1 MERKTLRDRIQIGL
15 VAIWDA
21 VKAHPV
27 EIIILLYVCVVGCYG
42 LSNPDL
48 FDIDSEKGVPWWF
61 RPLVLAPFMV
71 VAAYSLQPLHKRGI
85 GWLLL
90 YLLPLAVMV
99 AACAMPFLIDWPDA
113 SSYWIAVFVALPLW
127 MCVRH
132 RLTEN
137 EPFVHRN
144 VRMTWSLARALVI
157 AGILYLLY
165 AAIAYTIQ
173 SLFGISYDAWNGWY
187 GQVAVV
193 LFCGLAPVLFFA
205 MEDEAGTPN
214 ISRFGFV
221 LLNWVL
227 TPALLIY
234 MVVLYIYAAKIL
246 FTWNL
251 PKGGVAIMVSVF
263 IAVVFIA
270 KMLQL
275 LTDRQPFRWFYDH
288 FSLFALPLLVLFWT
302 GVVRRLTD
310 YGLTESRYYLILIG
324 GLMTLFVIV
333 FLFKN
338 RHGYFALTALALL
351 VTMLIVCV
359 PALSGD
365 RIAQRAQIQ
374 RVRTLAKQLDRL
386 NGDGTL
392 RLPAPDASDTLHA
405 AEHRKLYQSLE
416 YLDSRYDTV
425 TLKREFG
432 INHDSDYLESL
443 SRRTSDYA
451 SAYSE
456 EYAREL
462 MEENEEENYA
472 YLYYN
477 GKNPIDLKGYSRVY
491 ADEVF
496 WDSSWYI
503 YDGDAV
509 KPWLELGDNIKI
521 SINDLWTEQLQ
532 KCGSADNMPSEAWL
546 KDHAD
551 ELLVYRTEDYLI
563 VFDRVYLRRDSGKGW
578 YVSSAAVDFVL
589 EK

>member
-1 MERKTLRDRIQIGL
+1 MEKKTLKDRIQSGL
-15 VAIWDA
+15 ASVLAA
-21 VKAHPV
+21 VKSHPV
-27 EIIILLYVCVVGCYG
+27 EIVILLYVCVAGCYTIA
-42 LSNPDL
+42 NPDIL
-48 FDIDSEKGVPWWF
+48 DINHGDAPWWL
-61 RPLVLAPFMV
+61 RSIVVAPFTV
-71 VAAYSLQPLHKRGI
+71 VASYSLQPLRKCGI

-90 YLLPLAVMV
+90 YLLPIVVSVV
-99 AACAMPFLIDWPDA
+99 ACFMPFLIDWPD
-113 SSYWIAVFVALPLW
+113 SNSYWIAVFVALPLW
-127 MCVRH
+127 MLVRH
-132 RLTEN
+132 LLTEN
-137 EPFVHRN
+137 GPFVQRN
-144 VRMTWSLARALVI
+144 ARMVWSLARALVI
-157 AGILYLLY
+157 AGIFYLLY
-165 AAIAYTIQ
+165 GAIAYTIQ
-173 SLFGISYDAWNGWY
+173 SLFGIPYDSWDGWY
-187 GQVAVV
+187 GQVALV

-234 MVVLYIYAAKIL
+234 MVILYIYAAKIL

-302 GVVRRLTD
+302 GVVRRLSD
-310 YGLTESRYYLILIG
+310 YGLTESRYYLILLG
-324 GLMTLFVIV
+324 GLMTLTVVV
-333 FLFKN
+333 FLFQN

-351 VTMLIVCV
+351 VTMLLVCV
-359 PALSGD
+359 PALSGK

-374 RVRTLAKQLDRL
+374 RVRTIARQLDRL
-386 NGDGTL
+386 NDDGTL
-392 RLPAPDASDTLHA
+392 RLPKPDASDTLHA

-443 SRRTSDYA
+443 SKRTSDYA

-456 EYAREL
+456 ESAQRL
-462 MEENEEENYA
+462 MEENEEEKCV
-472 YLYYN
+472 YLYYK
-477 GKNPIDLKGYSRVY
+477 GKNPIDLKGYSRLY

-496 WDSSWYI
+496 WDSSWSRG
-503 YDGDAV
+503 DKDAV
-509 KPWLELGDNIKI
+509 ESWLELGDNIRI
-521 SINDLWTEQLQ
+521 SINDLWAEQLQ

-546 KDHAD
+546 QDHVD

-563 VFDRVYLRRDSGKGW
+563 IFDRVYLRRNSGNVW

-589 EK
+589 ER